1 MRGVASGHDK
11 RLRKGSPTR
20 SSDAMS
26 GYLQALADELRAV
39 HQDRATA
46 TQAVARSCRL
56 WAARFSPTPLLMIE
70 EENQTPVV
78 HFHVPRGFDV
88 GPENR
93 IADAAIPS

>member
-46 TQAVARSCRL
+46 TQAVASADLSPLGRALLAHAAADDRGGEPNACRSLPR
-56 WAARFSPTPLLMIE
+56 AARF
-70 EENQTPVV
+70 
-78 HFHVPRGFDV
+78 
-88 GPENR
+88 
-93 IADAAIPS
+93 